1 MASSDHD
8 RSPATLELYGR
19 AMASA
24 SCGITIA
31 DMTRPDRP
39 LIYCNQAF
47 EVITGYSRQDVLGR
61 NCRFMQ
67 GEGTSSAMVDQLR
80 QAIRKGETCE
90 VVLLN
95 YRKDGRPFWNRLSI
109 GPVHDAGGR
118 LTHYIGV
125 QTDVTESV
133 EARHRASRQFQEEQL
148 LNGVTQRIRQ
158 ALDLDIV
165 LSTTVNEVRDL
176 LQTDRVLVYRF
187 DSDWNGLVVAESVG
201 EQWLPSLNMA
211 IKDTCFRKNRAQD
224 YHQGRISAIKNI
236 ETASL
241 SDCHRD
247 LLRRFQVQANLVLP
261 IADSGKLW
269 GLLIAHHC
277 QEPRQWLPGEIK
289 LLERLANQLAVAV
302 MQAELYEQAQLEIQR
317 RQQAEAQLA
326 EKASQLE
333 AALQALK
340 WQQSQLVQA
349 ERLAGL
355 EQLVAGVAHE
365 INNPV
370 AFIAGNISHA
380 GRYIGDLL
388 ALLTDYQREMLAG
401 GLTPSI
407 DLQEHLE
414 DVDPS
419 YIRDDWPRL
428 LQSMRSGVDRIQK
441 IIQSL
446 RVFSRLDEAIVKT
459 IDLNA
464 NLDSALLLFQGRL
477 NATGGDRPIQL
488 VREFGLLLPMTCYPG
503 QLNQAL
509 AAIVDNAI
517 DALQLAVQQP
527 DWQARGEQPTIVIST
542 AVQTGQEVISVRIRD
557 NAMGIPEA
565 LHNRIFDPFFS
576 TKPIGQGTGLGLSM
590 AYQTI
595 VDQHGGRLQFE
606 SVIGRGTTF
615 AIELPCQLELGHP
628 RSLNSLNSV
637 ASRLPPLQPDSLKVV
652 AAIDRKLS
660 NFDRLSPA
668 GVEIATDGASYHQ
681 GTNIIGVGRQLSGQD
696 L

>member
-1 MASSDHD
+1 MASSDQD

-47 EVITGYSRQDVLGR
+47 EAMTGYSRQDVLGR

-67 GEGTSSAMVDQLR
+67 GEGTDPAIVDQLR
-80 QAIRKGETCE
+80 QAIRQGESCE

-109 GPVHDAGGR
+109 GPVYDAGGR

-125 QTDVTESV
+125 QTDVTEAV

-158 ALDLDIV
+158 ALDLNTV
-165 LSTTVNEVRDL
+165 LSTTVNEVRHL
-176 LQTDRVLVYRF
+176 LQTDRVVVYRF
-187 DSDWNGLVVAESVG
+187 DPDWNGLVVAESVG
-201 EQWLPSLNMA
+201 EQWLPSLNVV
-211 IKDTCFRKNRAQD
+211 IEDTCFRKNRAQD
-224 YHQGRISAIKNI
+224 YHQGRISAIDNI
-236 ETASL
+236 ETAPL

-277 QEPRQWLPGEIK
+277 QGPRQWLDSEVT

-317 RQQAEAQLA
+317 RRQVEAQLA
-326 EKASQLE
+326 EKATQLE

-370 AFIAGNISHA
+370 AFIAGNLPYA
-380 GRYIGDLL
+380 GRYINDLL
-388 ALLTDYQREMLAG
+388 DLVAQYQQEMTAG
-401 GLTPSI
+401 GVMPSI
-407 DLQEHLE
+407 ALQEQLE
-414 DVDPS
+414 DVEPA
-419 YIRDDWPRL
+419 YIREDWPRL

-477 NATGGDRPIQL
+477 NANGGDRPIQL
-488 VREFGLLLPMTCYPG
+488 VRDFGALSPITCYPG
-503 QLNQAL
+503 QLNQAV
-509 AAIVDNAI
+509 AAMIDNAI
-517 DALQLAVQQP
+517 DALQLAVQQA
-527 DWQARGEQPTIVIST
+527 DWQGRGEQPTIAIVT
-542 AVQTGQEVISVRIRD
+542 RCNAVQELITVRIHD

-595 VDQHGGRLQFE
+595 VDQHGGRLWFE

-615 AIELPCQLELGHP
+615 TIELPCKLGLNNP
-628 RSLNSLNSV
+628 RPFSPPTN
-637 ASRLPPLQPDSLKVV
+637 RLTPIPADSLKMV

-660 NFDRLSPA
+660 SFDRLPPSGA
-668 GVEIATDGASYHQ
+668 DSIADASALTHQ
-681 GTNIIGVGRQLSGQD
+681 GANPIGVGRQLGGQD

>member
-1 MASSDHD
+1 
-8 RSPATLELYGR
+8 
-19 AMASA
+19 MASA

-67 GEGTSSAMVDQLR
+67 GEGTDPAMVDQLR
-80 QAIRKGETCE
+80 QAIRQGESCE

-109 GPVHDAGGR
+109 GPVHDVSGR

-125 QTDVTESV
+125 QTDVTEAV
-133 EARHRASRQFQEEQL
+133 EARQRASRQLQEEQL

-158 ALDLDIV
+158 ALDLNTV
-165 LSTTVNEVRDL
+165 LSTTVNEVRHL
-176 LQTDRVLVYRF
+176 LQTDRVVVYRF
-187 DSDWNGLVVAESVG
+187 EPDWSGLVVAESVG
-201 EQWLPSLNMA
+201 EQWSASLNVA
-211 IKDTCFRKNRAQD
+211 IEDTCFRQTRARD
-224 YHQGRISAIKNI
+224 YHQGRISAIDNI
-236 ETASL
+236 ETAPL
-241 SDCHRD
+241 SDCHRN

-277 QEPRQWLPGEIK
+277 QGPRQWLPGEVK

-302 MQAELYEQAQLEIQR
+302 MQAELYEQAQLEIKR
-317 RQQAEAQLA
+317 RQRVEAQLA
-326 EKASQLE
+326 EKATQLE

-370 AFIAGNISHA
+370 AFIAGNLPYA
-380 GRYIGDLL
+380 GRYISDLL
-388 ALLTDYQREMLAG
+388 DLVEQYQQEMATG
-401 GLTPSI
+401 GVIPSI
-407 DLQEHLE
+407 ALQERLE
-414 DVDPS
+414 DVEPS

-488 VREFGLLLPMTCYPG
+488 VRDFGVLSPITCYPG

-509 AAIVDNAI
+509 AALVDNAI
-517 DALQLAVQQP
+517 DALLLAVQQP
-527 DWQARGEQPTIVIST
+527 DWQARGVQPTIAITTRLDPS
-542 AVQTGQEVISVRIRD
+542 QTFVTVRICD

-595 VDQHGGRLQFE
+595 VDQHRGRLWFE
-606 SVIGRGTTF
+606 STIGQGTTF
-615 AIELPCQLELGHP
+615 TLELPCNLELSNQRP
-628 RSLNSLNSV
+628 LAQPSN
-637 ASRLPPLQPDSLKVV
+637 RLTPIPTDSLKVV

-660 NFDRLSPA
+660 SFDRLPSA
-668 GVEIATDGASYHQ
+668 GIDGLTDGASLHQ
-681 GTNIIGVGRQLSGQD
+681 SAEMIRVGRQLGGQD

>member
-1 MASSDHD
+1 MASSDQNQL
-8 RSPATLELYGR
+8 PATLELYGR

-24 SCGITIA
+24 SCGIAIA
-31 DMTRPDRP
+31 DMTQPDYP

-67 GEGTSSAMVDQLR
+67 GEGTDPAMVDQLR
-80 QAIRKGETCE
+80 QAIRQGESCE

-95 YRKDGRPFWNRLSI
+95 YRKDGRPFWNSLSI
-109 GPVHDAGGR
+109 SPVHDTSGR

-125 QTDVTESV
+125 QTDVTEAV
-133 EARHRASRQFQEEQL
+133 EARQRASRQLQEEQL

-158 ALDLDIV
+158 ALDLNTV
-165 LSTTVNEVRDL
+165 LSTTVNEVRHL
-176 LQTDRVLVYRF
+176 LQTDRVVVYRF
-187 DSDWNGLVVAESVG
+187 EPDWTGLVVAESVG
-201 EQWLPSLNMA
+201 EQWMPSLNVV
-211 IKDTCFRKNRAQD
+211 IEDTCFCQNRARD
-224 YHQGRISAIKNI
+224 YYQGRISAIDNI
-236 ETASL
+236 ETAPL
-241 SDCHRD
+241 SDCHRN

-277 QEPRQWLPGEIK
+277 QGPRQWLPGEVK

-302 MQAELYEQAQLEIQR
+302 MQAELYEQAQLEIKR
-317 RQQAEAQLA
+317 RQRVEAQLA
-326 EKASQLE
+326 EKATQLE

-365 INNPV
+365 INNPI
-370 AFIAGNISHA
+370 AFIPGNLPYA
-380 GRYIGDLL
+380 GRYISDLL
-388 ALLTDYQREMLAG
+388 DLVEQYQQEMAAG
-401 GLTPSI
+401 GVIPSI
-407 DLQEHLE
+407 ALQERLE
-414 DVDPS
+414 DVEPS

-428 LQSMRSGVDRIQK
+428 LQSMQSGVDRIQK

-488 VREFGLLLPMTCYPG
+488 VRDFGVLSPITCYPG

-509 AAIVDNAI
+509 AALVDNAI
-517 DALQLAVQQP
+517 DALLLAVQQP
-527 DWQARGEQPTIVIST
+527 DWQARGVQPTITITTRLDPS
-542 AVQTGQEVISVRIRD
+542 QTFVTVRIRD

-595 VDQHGGRLQFE
+595 VDQHRGRLWFDSTLGQ
-606 SVIGRGTTF
+606 GTTF
-615 AIELPCQLELGHP
+615 ALELPCNLELSNQQP
-628 RSLNSLNSV
+628 LAQPSN
-637 ASRLPPLQPDSLKVV
+637 RLTPIPTDSLKVV

-660 NFDRLSPA
+660 SFDRVPSA
-668 GVEIATDGASYHQ
+668 GMDSLTDGASLHQ
-681 GTNIIGVGRQLSGQD
+681 SAEVIRVGRQLGGQN